1 MINMAFCQRRD
12 KKQPNWLDG
21 LANLGVNKRLNE
33 EPEMPG
39 YNIVCVIYEWRPL
52 FRSGSFAPAINLNFN
67 GKHSIN
73 TRARYRRIS

>member
-39 YNIVCVIYEWRPL
+39 YNIVCVIYE
-52 FRSGSFAPAINLNFN
+52 
-67 GKHSIN
+67 
-73 TRARYRRIS
+73 